1 MSLPLT
7 TTLAPRGLC
16 RVALL
21 LLSLLPGFGARA
33 QSAPA
38 APARDLSF
46 YLAQARQNSPLAR
59 DAQNQLQAAGVETQ
73 RLRALYTKAQLTL
86 TGNYLVAPVISHD
99 NGRSELLYS
108 GLNAD
113 SYSGFDK
120 NLTNGALY
128 QGYAQVTQ
136 PLYNGGRFKA
146 FAQQA
151 QTTALGLQNLARL
164 SVHDLEK
171 LVGDQYILCR
181 QDLEQLAYLRELLD
195 ILDKQSLLVRKLA
208 QASLLKQSDYT
219 LLTIEQQTQRLA
231 LNTYRTAYRR
241 DLLDLNVLCGLGDTA
256 EVRLLA
262 PGLVLQRAPVALSR
276 YAERYRLDSLN
287 LALTQQVYE
296 LRYRPQ
302 LNAFANGGL
311 NAISLPDIPHR
322 FGVSAGLN
330 FTMFVFDGSQRQLSR
345 ERTGILLR
353 SVQQARQ
360 NFQTVNPVR
369 LTRIL
374 DELRALEARQ
384 HLARE
389 QLASYRSLLDSYKRE
404 VIAGQ
409 LPVINYV
416 QVLKNFAAAS
426 RDFVLLDSNRL
437 LLLNAYNY
445 WNW

>member
-1 MSLPLT
+1 MPVAPLLT
-7 TTLAPRGLC
+7 SRRFRGL
-16 RVALL
+16 ALL
-21 LLSLLPGFGARA
+21 AWLLPFGLRA
-33 QSAPA
+33 QPA
-38 APARDLSF
+38 APAPVRDLNF
-46 YLAQARQNSPLAR
+46 YLEQARQNSPLAR
-59 DAQNQLQAAGVETQ
+59 DAQNQIQAAGIEAQ
-73 RLRALYTKAQLTL
+73 RLRALYTKAQVTL
-86 TGNYLVAPVISHD
+86 TGNYLVSPVISHD

-113 SYSGFDK
+113 SYSGYDK

-136 PLYNGGRFKA
+136 PLYNAARSQA

-151 QTTALGLQNLARL
+151 QTAALGLQNLARL

-181 QDLEQLAYLRELLD
+181 QDVEQLGYVREVLGL
-195 ILDKQSLLVRKLA
+195 LDKQSLLVRKLVE
-208 QASLLKQSDYT
+208 ASLLKQSDYT

-241 DLLDLNVLCGLGDTA
+241 DLLDLNVLCGLGDTT
-256 EVRLLA
+256 EVLLPA
-262 PGLVLQRAPVALSR
+262 PNLPLRRNPVGISR

-287 LALTQQVYE
+287 LTFTQQVYE

-302 LNAFANGGL
+302 LNAFANTGL
-311 NAISLPDIPHR
+311 NAVALRDIPNR
-322 FGVSAGLN
+322 FGASAGLN
-330 FTMFVFDGSQRQLSR
+330 FTMFVFDGHQRPLSR

-353 SVQQARQ
+353 SVRQARE

-369 LTRIL
+369 LTRL
-374 DELRALEARQ
+374 LGELRALEERQ
-384 HLARE
+384 RLARE

-404 VIAGQ
+404 VVAGQ

-416 QVLKNFAAAS
+416 QVLKNFALAS
-426 RDFVLLDSNRL
+426 RDLVLLDNNRL
-437 LLLNAYNY
+437 LLINAYNY